1 MPEPGSVLTV
11 EGPIDP
17 GDLGATTTHEHVY
30 IDMATG
36 WFEQPDTAEDR
47 RLAREPVVL
56 ERLGH
61 VRRFPLRN
69 VDNMRLES
77 TEEAIEELRPYRRA
91 GGDAVV
97 DVTPKGVGADPER
110 VRRVAR
116 ATGLTFVHG
125 TAYYTR
131 PAHPEHVDR
140 STVEE
145 LTAEFVADAQQGIGD
160 TDVPAGQIG
169 EIGLSGTIHEQ
180 EEKVLRAG
188 ARAARRTGLSLNIH
202 PPLFGPEP
210 SPRAALGALDII
222 EEAGLP
228 LNRVVVS
235 HMDQDHHAMQ
245 DLADHERIAE
255 RGAYLE
261 FDEWDAWD
269 MYMPE
274 QDHAYPSDA
283 TRVDATVDL
292 VEAGYGDRLLFGHDV
307 CTKMQL
313 TRYGGKGY
321 AYLQEHVH
329 PWLRSRGLSA
339 ETLRRI
345 AVDNPERVLTVAG

>member
-1 MPEPGSVLTV
+1 MPEPGTVLTV
-11 EGPIDP
+11 EGPIAP
-17 GDLGATTTHEHVY
+17 EQLGTTTTHEHVFM
-30 IDMATG
+30 DMATG
-36 WFEQPDTAEDR
+36 WFEQPDTAEAR
-47 RLAREPVVL
+47 RLAREPL
-56 ERLGH
+56 SMELLGY

-69 VDNMRLES
+69 RDNMRLES
-77 TEEAIEELRPYRRA
+77 SEQAIEELRPFHRA
-91 GGDAVV
+91 GGNAVV
-97 DVTPKGVGADPER
+97 DVTPKNVGSDPKGVH
-110 VRRVAR
+110 RVAR
-116 ATGLTFVHG
+116 ATGLTVVHG

-145 LTAEFVADAQQGIGD
+145 LADEFVADAEAGIAD

-188 ARAARRTGLSLNIH
+188 ARAARRTGLSLNVH

-210 SPRAALGALDII
+210 SPRAALGALDVI
-222 EEAGLP
+222 EAEGLSMD
-228 LNRVVVS
+228 RVVVS
-235 HMDQDHHAMQ
+235 HMDQDHLAMQ
-245 DLADHERIAE
+245 DLADHRRIAE

-274 QDHAYPSDA
+274 KDHAYPSDA
-283 TRVDATVDL
+283 TRVDAVLDL
-292 VEAGYGDRLLFGHDV
+292 LEAGHGDRLLFGHDI

-321 AYLQEHVH
+321 AYLPEHVL
-329 PWLRSRGLSA
+329 PWLRSRGVSGD
-339 ETLRRI
+339 TLERI
-345 AVDNPERVLTVAG
+345 TVENPRRVLTVG

>member
-1 MPEPGSVLTV
+1 MPESGTVRTV
-11 EGPIDP
+11 EGPIPPD
-17 GDLGATTTHEHVY
+17 DLGSTTTHEHVFM
-30 IDMATG
+30 DMATG
-36 WFEQPDTAEDR
+36 WFEQPDTAEAR
-47 RLAREPVVL
+47 RLAREPL
-56 ERLGH
+56 SMELLGY

-69 VDNMRLES
+69 RDNMRLES
-77 TEEAIEELRPYRRA
+77 SEQAIEELQPFHRA

-97 DVTPKGVGADPER
+97 DVTPKNVGADPEG

-131 PAHPEHVDR
+131 PAHPGHVDR

-145 LTAEFVADAQQGIGD
+145 LADEFVADAEEGIGD

-169 EIGLSGTIHEQ
+169 EIGLSGTVHEQ
-180 EEKVLRAG
+180 EKKVLRAG

-210 SPRAALGALDII
+210 SPRAALGALDVV
-222 EEAGLP
+222 EEEGLAMD
-228 LNRVVVS
+228 RVVVS
-235 HMDQDHHAMQ
+235 HMDQDHRAMQ
-245 DLADHERIAE
+245 DLADHRRIAE

-274 QDHAYPSDA
+274 KDHAYPSDA
-283 TRVDATVDL
+283 TRIDAVLDL
-292 VEAGYGDRLLFGHDV
+292 LAAGYDDRLLFGHDV

-321 AYLQEHVH
+321 AYLPEHVL
-329 PWLRSRGLSA
+329 PWLRSRGVSA
-339 ETLRRI
+339 DTVERI
-345 AVDNPERVLTVAG
+345 TVENPRRVLTVF